1 MNQIRSDS
9 TFKGAMGRPLM
20 KVVYLNKMSSKENRN
35 RICKDVFMTISIV
48 IFTKKDFYLLDELNH
63 QIGMFQASGLIDFW
77 HNQDINR
84 GIVDE
89 NDSKIPTVL
98 TLRQMMSS
106 FQILLIGLFVSLVVH
121 IIELFLKYLP
131 IINH

>member
-20 KVVYLNKMSSKENRN
+20 KVVYLNQMSSKENRN

-98 TLRQMMSS
+98 TLRQMMCS

-121 IIELFLKYLP
+121 VIELFLKYLP
-131 IINH
+131 M

>member
-20 KVVYLNKMSSKENRN
+20 KVVYLNQMSSKENRN

-98 TLRQMMSS
+98 TLRQMMCS

-121 IIELFLKYLP
+121 IIEFFLKYLP
-131 IINH
+131 M

>member
-131 IINH
+131 M